1 MASIEQQR
9 HALEVLKYIN
19 KAITNLRLYPEQSVQ
34 VINAVEKAYTELKIY
49 LRLYQSL
56 RFGLHKGV
64 PTLNNTL
71 FGRKE
76 REQLDALLLVD
87 VLAKAGLQV
96 MTLTPGVDRRRF
108 KQVLSFFTA
117 SPEQIHKAGGGVA
130 FVKNAGLPA
139 IFLEEDKE
147 SVNQKRV
154 VVRNFTDLL
163 QQIMNTGVQR
173 DDISSFLL
181 ASQGGQQ
188 QNDKIHRDLS
198 NKDKGITILAAAVCF
213 VLQHLQQEGIYG
225 TSPEFNQL
233 LENVSAV
240 LKDEEIRVIAD
251 RTATLLLVN
260 LDNQS
265 LSLLFC
271 QTFATRFGAAL
282 LKSLIAAINKDSFG
296 TLVDL
301 LRQEKERFA
310 DSLSL
315 EDADQRRLVE
325 GTCQH
330 LLESVKG
337 RQLCAVE
344 IMGMTEKQ
352 RQSKRLQAGLGALAQ
367 GNLDGLRNSEVLL
380 HLPATFERLIVNK
393 KESIAAAII
402 QTLVGGLKLDNEEL
416 RLRSGQSL
424 GLIGEK
430 LVSLDYWEWLEKL
443 TPIFLQL
450 LKRIEDA
457 DDTCHRFVVILQ
469 EIMTHAQKEGQE
481 EQVDKILSL
490 FYAIRYGGLGK
501 SVEMRTVVGQ
511 VQDKAVQR
519 NVLESYLKRCFEKPI
534 DEQYCQKIVMCGPL
548 GIQFLLDALLMNDK
562 RPERIR
568 LLKILAG
575 VGEKLPSLL
584 LDRLQEPMPWYGKR
598 NLLRLLG
605 ETGDERDVSAVRGY
619 LSHDDLRVQS
629 EALSCINK
637 LSDQKKKQYL
647 LDALSLI
654 SEKLKFQVVQAL
666 ASVVD
671 EEVVGVLVDLL
682 KDEKY
687 FSSDIKTILL
697 VSICETLGRSGSLQA
712 QKALQLLSGK
722 KDVRPKNMAKEV
734 WQAAQRGLALLD
746 VNRRQQKEGPVELQ
760 KTAKHAVM
768 QAQSMQDRSEKEYVP
783 VTNLAEE
790 QKIYVL
796 LGQNKKADAKALL
809 FDLISTMA
817 SLQQFDQAE
826 ILCQRLAEID
836 PLALDD
842 ILKATALLEEQR
854 SVAIDQAQV
863 TNWGEMGIYDFLTT
877 EEFNTLYSSMEHVT
891 YATNETIVAHGDPQ
905 QRLFFVNKG
914 RVKLFFRDLHG
925 NDILLKIVGPGE
937 VFGIDSF
944 FKASVST
951 VEVASVGTVDVFVL
965 TQEALR
971 KWQNIFP
978 GMEAKLQDFCQQFV
992 EHESLKVMAIDR
1004 RVMERLNCEGRL
1016 AMAVLDDQGK
1026 VTGIALQGD
1035 MGDVSI
1041 GGIFFTIRISQKRHV
1056 SLLLGRKVL
1065 VSLLGGPPDS
1075 PLTSGVAGV
1084 VVAIYV
1090 QDPTNGDLVSY
1101 VQYAVHVQFDQPLR
1115 ETDLATV
1122 VCGG

>member
-1 MASIEQQR
+1 MVSIEQQR
-9 HALEVLKYIN
+9 HVLEVLKYIN

-34 VINAVEKAYTELKIY
+34 VINAVEKAYTELKIF
-49 LRLYQSL
+49 LRLYQAL
-56 RFGLHKGV
+56 RFGLDKGV
-64 PTLNNTL
+64 PILNDTI
-71 FGRKE
+71 FERKE
-76 REQLDALLLVD
+76 REQLDALVLVD
-87 VLAKAGLQV
+87 ALDKAGLQL
-96 MTLTPGVDRRRF
+96 MNLTPGMDRRRF
-108 KQVLSFFTA
+108 KQVLTFFTA

-130 FVKNAGLPA
+130 FVRNAGLSA
-139 IFLEEDKE
+139 IFLEEDGE
-147 SVNQKRV
+147 SVNQNRV

-163 QQIMNTGVQR
+163 QQIMQTGVRR

-181 ASQGGQQ
+181 PSQGGQQ
-188 QNDKIHRDLS
+188 QNDKIQRDLS
-198 NKDKGITILAAAVCF
+198 KRDKGVTLLAAAVCF

-225 TSPEFNQL
+225 TSPGFNQL
-233 LENVSAV
+233 LENVSAA
-240 LKDEEIRVIAD
+240 LKDEEVHAIAD
-251 RTATLLLVN
+251 RVATLLIVN

-271 QTFATRFGAAL
+271 QTFATRFGVAL
-282 LKSLIAAINKDSFG
+282 FASLIAVIDKENFS
-296 TLVDL
+296 TLVDF

-310 DSLSL
+310 DSLSP
-315 EDADQRRLVE
+315 ENTEQRRLMEEV
-325 GTCQH
+325 CQY
-330 LLESVKG
+330 LLKTVKG
-337 RQLCAVE
+337 RQLYAIE
-344 IMGMTEKQ
+344 SMGMTEKQ
-352 RQSKRLQAGLGALAQ
+352 RQSKRLQAGLGALAR
-367 GNLDGLRNSEVLL
+367 GNLDGLRNNEVLL

-402 QTLVGGLKLDNEEL
+402 QALVGGLKLDDDQL

-443 TPIFLQL
+443 TPTFLRW
-450 LKRIEDA
+450 LKGIEDA
-457 DDTCHRFVVILQ
+457 DDSYHRLVVILQ
-469 EIMTHAQKEGQE
+469 EIMTHAQTAGHE
-481 EQVDKILSL
+481 ELVDKILSL
-490 FYAIRYGGLGK
+490 FYAIRSGGLGK
-501 SVEMRTVVGQ
+501 TVEMRTVVGQ

-519 NVLESYLKRCFEKPI
+519 NVLESCLNRCFEKPI
-534 DEQYCQKIVMCGPL
+534 EEKYCQKIVMYGPQ
-548 GIQFLLDALLMNDK
+548 GIQFLLDALLMNNR

-575 VGEKLPSLL
+575 VDSKLPSLL

-598 NLLRLLG
+598 NILRLLG
-605 ETGDERDVSAVRGY
+605 ETGDERDVSAVQGY
-619 LSHDDLRVQS
+619 LSHDDLRVQG
-629 EALSCINK
+629 EALSCIYK
-637 LSDQKKKQYL
+637 LSAQKKKQYL
-647 LDALSLI
+647 LDALPLI

-682 KDEKY
+682 KDESY
-687 FSSDIKTILL
+687 FSADIKKLL
-697 VSICETLGRSGSLQA
+697 MVSICETLGRSGSLQA

-722 KDVRPKNMAKEV
+722 RDVRPKNMAKEV

-746 VNRRQQKEGPVELQ
+746 VNRRQQKERHVELQ
-760 KTAKHAVM
+760 KTSKNAVR

-790 QKIYVL
+790 QDVYVL
-796 LGQNKKADAKALL
+796 LGQNKKAAAKALL
-809 FDLISTMA
+809 LDLISTMT

-826 ILCQRLAEID
+826 VLCQRLAEID
-836 PLALDD
+836 PLALED

-854 SVAIDQAQV
+854 SIAIDQAQA
-863 TNWGEMGIYDFLTT
+863 TNWVEIYDFLTT

-891 YATNETIVAHGDPQ
+891 YAANETIVVQGDPQ

-914 RVKLFFRDLHG
+914 RVKLFFRDSHG
-925 NDILLKIVGPGE
+925 NDVLLKIVGPGE

-944 FKASVST
+944 FKASVWT
-951 VEVASVGTVDVFVL
+951 VEVASVGTVDVFIL

-971 KWQNIFP
+971 KWQHAFP
-978 GMEAKLQDFCQQFV
+978 GLEAKLKDFCQQFV

-1004 RVMERLNCEGRL
+1004 RVMERLNCAGRL

-1026 VTGIALQGD
+1026 MTGIALQGD

-1041 GGIFFTIRISQKRHV
+1041 GGIFFTIHISQKRHV
-1056 SLLLGRKVL
+1056 RLLLGRKVL
-1065 VSLLGGPPDS
+1065 VSLIGGPTDS

-1090 QDPTNGDLVSY
+1090 QDSTSRNLEFY
-1101 VQYAVHVQFDQPLR
+1101 LQYAVHIQFDQPLR

-1122 VCGG
+1122 VSGG